1 MKNKFASAVS
11 AAVLLFSAA
20 AAEPAMAQNRHD
32 RHDRHNDE
40 AAAAA
45 LGFLG
50 GLIVG
55 SQTRGGY
62 QGGYP
67 GYNNIPPNAI
77 PPECHSEYYYDRNGM
92 RRTTQVCDGPRVQG
106 GQTCVSGNTVY
117 QVGPGQSCAGDGN
130 RYRSF
135 RPGW

>member
-1 MKNKFASAVS
+1 MKNKFANAVS
-11 AAVLLFSAA
+11 AAVLVFSAA
-20 AAEPAMAQNRHD
+20 AADPAMAQNRRNHD
-32 RHDRHNDE
+32 RNNDA

-55 SQTRGGY
+55 SRVRNGH

-67 GYNNIPPNAI
+67 GYDNIPPNAI
-77 PPECHSEYYYDRNGM
+77 PPECHAEYYYDRNGV
-92 RRTTQVCDGPRVQG
+92 RRTEQVCDGPRIQG

-117 QVGPGQSCAGDGN
+117 QVGPGQSCTGDDN
-130 RYRSF
+130 RFRTF